1 LKSRSLVLLSGET
14 TSLPEAEARALF
26 LAYDPSSRFESPEGR
41 VLLVESVADPAAV
54 ASRVAFS
61 RRVGVLV
68 PDSSSVADVVRGKKV
83 RVRSFS
89 LPGGGG
95 PVDPDEVLGNLDVT
109 VDLENPAYEF
119 TVVSGKGK
127 YLALT
132 CPATMRQ
139 EWSRRSPR
147 RRPFFHP
154 SAIFPKLSRALVNLS
169 RCKEGEL
176 FLDPFC
182 GTGSLP
188 LEASEI
194 GACALGFDLDE
205 AMTRGA
211 VSNMRKF
218 GQQWLGV
225 VRCDSFHPPIRG
237 VDAIATDV
245 PYGRA
250 SSTRGRGAKS
260 VVRET
265 LETMP
270 ALLKSGSRM
279 VIMHSDAMPVEP
291 TSEWAF
297 EEEHRLYVHKLLT
310 RAITI
315 LRRK

>member
-26 LAYDPSSRFESPEGR
+26 LAYDPSSKFESPERR
-41 VLLVESVADPAAV
+41 VLIVESAADPAIV

-68 PDSSSVADVVRGKKV
+68 PDSSSAAEVVRGKKV
-83 RVRSFS
+83 RVRSFL
-89 LPGGGG
+89 LPGGRG
-95 PVDPDEVLGNLDVT
+95 PADPEDVLGNLDVT

-119 TVVSGKGK
+119 TFVSGRCE

-132 CPATMRQ
+132 CPAAMRQ
-139 EWSRRSPR
+139 RWSLRSPR

-154 SAIFPKLSRALVNLS
+154 AAIFPKLSRALVNLS
-169 RCKEGEL
+169 RCKEGRL

-182 GTGSLP
+182 GTGSLL
-188 LEASEI
+188 LEASEV
-194 GACALGFDLDE
+194 GACAVGFDLDE

-225 VRCDSFHPPIRG
+225 VRCDSFQPPVRG

-260 VVRET
+260 VVTET

-270 ALLKSGSRM
+270 RLLKSGSRM
-279 VIMHSDAMPVEP
+279 VIMHSDKMPVEP
-291 TSEWAF
+291 TSEWVF
-297 EEEHRLYVHKLLT
+297 EEEHRLYVHKFLT

-315 LRRK
+315 LRRR

>member
-1 LKSRSLVLLSGET
+1 MKSRSLVLLSGET

-26 LAYDPSSRFESPEGR
+26 LAYDPSSKFESPEER
-41 VLLVESVADPAAV
+41 VLLVESSVDPAVV

-61 RRVGVLV
+61 RRVGVLI
-68 PDSSSVADVVRGKKV
+68 PDSSSMAEVVRGKKV
-83 RVRSFS
+83 RVRSF
-89 LPGGGG
+89 LLLGGGVR
-95 PVDPDEVLGNLDVT
+95 VDPEEVLGDLDVT
-109 VDLENPAYEF
+109 VDLENPDYEF
-119 TVVSGKGK
+119 TVISGKGK
-127 YLALT
+127 YLVLT
-132 CPATMRQ
+132 SPATMRQ
-139 EWSRRSPR
+139 GWSLRSPR

-194 GACALGFDLDE
+194 GAYAVGFDLDE

-211 VSNMRKF
+211 VSNMKKF
-218 GQQWLGV
+218 GRKWLGV

-250 SSTRGRGAKS
+250 SSTRGRGTEN
-260 VVRET
+260 VVRDT

-270 ALLKSGSRM
+270 MLLKSGSRM
-279 VIMHSDAMPVEP
+279 VIMHSDTMPVEL

-297 EEEHRLYVHKLLT
+297 EEEHRLYVHKFLT
-310 RAITI
+310 RVITI
-315 LRRK
+315 LRRR